1 MTRRG
6 RLSAAGSRA
15 RQSMPVRRSPQHPS
29 ASTVPVGPVRTCVG
43 CRARDSRSSLLRVV
57 LVTDAA
63 GSPALVPDEAARL
76 PGRGAWLH
84 PDPDC
89 LALAQRRKAF
99 GRALRHAGPLG
110 VETLAEVVARAGHG
124 QVARRSGTPGPKSNK
139 EAG

>member
-1 MTRRG
+1 
-6 RLSAAGSRA
+6 
-15 RQSMPVRRSPQHPS
+15 MPVRRSPQHTSVS
-29 ASTVPVGPVRTCVG
+29 AVPAGPVRTCVG

-57 LVTDAA
+57 LVIDAT
-63 GSPALVPDEAARL
+63 GSPVLVPDEAARL

-99 GRALRHAGPLG
+99 GRALRHAGPLD
-110 VETLAEVVARAGHG
+110 VTVLATTVLAEAVARAQDG